1 MTRGEIERIRF
12 VHADG
17 AREIAMPIQGHG
29 KGRGFEEANSAFVSG
44 DASSL
49 VGQVRR
55 FGSAG
60 PAYEVIGVAG
70 PGEVRVEV
78 VYSGERLDY
87 AVVEVL
93 ADPIAETIP

>member
-1 MTRGEIERIRF
+1 
-12 VHADG
+12 
-17 AREIAMPIQGHG
+17 MPIQGQ
-29 KGRGFEEANSAFVSG
+29 GFQESQMVFVSS

-55 FGSAG
+55 FGPAG

-70 PGEVRVEV
+70 PEQVMVEV